1 MEGGVPLEN
10 MKKFPKYRKR
20 TWRTVSFAV
29 LFSFLFTGCAK
40 ETSPLPVLRKAS
52 ENLSLNIQKTYRS
65 EVYGVQIDLSFP
77 AAARPVPGVADTAG
91 KTGESNGGAEISAK
105 AAFLFDLTNG
115 RVLYEKNCYEKIYP
129 ASTTK
134 LLTAYFLLSYMK
146 EHGIQS
152 SDTYVI
158 RADNCGITR
167 VGAKLF
173 GFRKGDT
180 VTLEL
185 LLNALLVYSA
195 NDAAIAIIEYIAA
208 REGASYEDTLQRMN
222 DTAARLGA
230 THTNFTNPHG
240 LHELEHKTTAYDL
253 YLIFDACMNYPEF
266 VPIVGQNSYLA
277 SYTGAD
283 GTTKEVALEATNQ
296 YFLNLYTPPN
306 GVTVL
311 GGKTGSTASAGDCF
325 ITLSQYGERTYL
337 SAIFGAASY
346 EELYQQM
353 NRLLEM
359 ECSDYF

>member
-20 TWRTVSFAV
+20 TWLIFFAV

-40 ETSPLPVLRKAS
+40 ETSPMPVLRKAS

-65 EVYGVQIDLSFP
+65 EVYGVQINPSFP
-77 AAARPVPGVADTAG
+77 AAARPVPGAANPAE
-91 KTGESNGGAEISAK
+91 KSGEDVELSVK

-173 GFRKGDT
+173 GFREGDT
-180 VTLEL
+180 VTLDL

-195 NDAAIAIIEYIAA
+195 NDAAVAIIEYIAA
-208 REGASYEDTLQRMN
+208 REGASYEDTLQWMN

-266 VPIVGQNSYLA
+266 VPIIGQNSYLA

-283 GTTKEVALEATNQ
+283 GTKKEVALEATNQ

-337 SAIFGAASY
+337 SAIFGAETY
-346 EELYQQM
+346 EDLYLQM

>member
-1 MEGGVPLEN
+1 MEGGIPLEN

-20 TWRTVSFAV
+20 TWQVVSFVV
-29 LFSFLFTGCAK
+29 LISFLFTGCAK
-40 ETSPLPVLRKAS
+40 EASPMPILRKAS
-52 ENLSLNIQKTYRS
+52 ENLSLNIQKMYRS

-77 AAARPVPGVADTAG
+77 AAARPVPGVAEASGKAG
-91 KTGESNGGAEISAK
+91 DDIELSAK
-105 AAFLFDLTNG
+105 AAFLFDLTDG
-115 RVLYEKNCYEKIYP
+115 KVLYEKNCYEKIYP

-152 SDTYVI
+152 NDTYVI

-180 VTLEL
+180 VTLDL

-208 REGASYEDTLQRMN
+208 REGASYEDTLERMN

-240 LHELEHKTTAYDL
+240 LHELEHKTTSYDL
-253 YLIFDACMNYPEF
+253 YLIFSACMNHPEF
-266 VPIVGQNSYLA
+266 MPIIGRSSYLA
-277 SYTGAD
+277 SYTAAD
-283 GTTKEVALEATNQ
+283 GTAKELILEATNQ
-296 YFLNLYTPPN
+296 YFLNLYTPPK
-306 GVTVL
+306 GVVVL
-311 GGKTGSTASAGDCF
+311 GGKTGSTAAAGDCF
-325 ITLSQYGERTYL
+325 ITLSSFNGRTYL
-337 SAIFGAASY
+337 SAIFGAKTY
-346 EELYQQM
+346 EELYEQM
-353 NRLLEM
+353 NRLLTL